1 VAPEAE
7 RHSLPGHRGLS
18 VAIPRFKRDL
28 HLAHFVLVS
37 PADPALIAANR
48 PLSRGKRRAV
58 NRRSLKSKLV
68 RLWTLTRCAA
78 RYWNDDN
85 SSNTGAALA
94 FYCAF
99 SIAPLL
105 VILLTISGFFLG
117 ERSAYGQIGTQLS
130 ALFGPSTAKTLLG
143 AAHSAEQTRGT
154 FATVVSVVTLL
165 IGATTVLAALQQAL
179 EQIWRSAAMAVSGVY
194 GWLRT
199 RLLSFGFI
207 LTLGFLL
214 LVSLTISTAL
224 THLRTRMAAG
234 HPALVGL
241 FGLIDTVVSLLVVS
255 GLFALIYRYM
265 PARRLQWLPVVLGGV
280 LTAVL
285 FDIGRW
291 VVGLYLSHSTQP
303 SAYGAASSF
312 AALLLWLYYTSQI
325 FLFGAEFTACLGGVR
340 EQGAQQGRIG
350 GTDAKPSRAEAPR

>member
-1 VAPEAE
+1 M
-7 RHSLPGHRGLS
+7 SLS
-18 VAIPRFKRDL
+18 FKR
-28 HLAHFVLVS
+28 
-37 PADPALIAANR
+37 R
-48 PLSRGKRRAV
+48 
-58 NRRSLKSKLV
+58 LV
-68 RLWTLTRCAA
+68 RVWTLTRCAA
-78 RYWNDDN
+78 RYWLADN

-105 VILLTISGFFLG
+105 VILLTIAGFVLG
-117 ERSAYGQIGTQLS
+117 ESSAYGQIGDQLA
-130 ALFGPSTAKTLLG
+130 ALFGSSTAKTLLG
-143 AAHSAEQTRGT
+143 AARSAEHARGM

-179 EQIWRSAAMAVSGVY
+179 EQIWKSGALALTGIY
-194 GWLRT
+194 GWVRT

-224 THLRTRMAAG
+224 ANLRTRMAAG

-241 FGLIDTVVSLLVVS
+241 FGLADLVFSLLVVG

-265 PARRLQWLPVVLGGV
+265 PARRLSWRSVALGGL
-280 LTAVL
+280 LTAAL
-285 FDIGRW
+285 FDLGRW
-291 VVGLYLSHSTQP
+291 LVSLYLAHSTQP

-340 EQGAQQGRIG
+340 DENTAQPLHSAAAAAAG
-350 GTDAKPSRAEAPR
+350 SRLQTQPVATKRAGSR